1 MDELLYE
8 LSMTGETSEE
18 LQREIE
24 AVSSMWSAPTVPG
37 GKVCR
42 PDQRSGVHWNFHTGV
57 AADEPYRRLLMAVRR
72 RCWRTKKTMEA
83 CRCISSLFPA
93 TCAECKS
100 LSPAAGHVHGQPRRF
115 GLREGGLL
123 LLLKAVCHEQ
133 QPHRVETPNHLGPGR
148 F

>member
-42 PDQRSGVHWNFHTGV
+42 PDTRSGVHWNFHTGV

-83 CRCISSLFPA
+83 GNTLHLQDLLSS
-93 TCAECKS
+93 KS
-100 LSPAAGHVHGQPRRF
+100 
-115 GLREGGLL
+115 
-123 LLLKAVCHEQ
+123 
-133 QPHRVETPNHLGPGR
+133 
-148 F
+148 